1 MSSIGYIIV
10 GKYSE
15 SLHVSR
21 IGKPCRRFRKTK
33 CEPSAHMYARFLS
46 VQSEIKSHPTMCS
59 ALEGMLPLVA
69 DFVNKMRTFS
79 TRVCKALIRTERD
92 KKRTQRCVAPWRVCS
107 QWSQISQ
114 AKCEPSAHVC
124 ARFLSLKSEI
134 KNAPT
139 VVGAFFMARP
149 GGFEP
154 STYRFV
160 AGHSI
165 H

>member
-1 MSSIGYIIV
+1 M

-33 CEPSAHMYARFLS
+33 CEPSAH
-46 VQSEIKSHPTMCS
+46 
-59 ALEGMLPLVA
+59 
-69 DFVNKMRTFS
+69 D
-79 TRVCKALIRTERD
+79 VCKALIRTERD
-92 KKRTQRCVAPWRVCS
+92 KKRTQRYVAPWRVCPQWSQISQAKCEPSAHDVCKALVRTEQDKKVTQRCVAPWRVCS

-124 ARFLSLKSEI
+124 ARLLSVQSEI